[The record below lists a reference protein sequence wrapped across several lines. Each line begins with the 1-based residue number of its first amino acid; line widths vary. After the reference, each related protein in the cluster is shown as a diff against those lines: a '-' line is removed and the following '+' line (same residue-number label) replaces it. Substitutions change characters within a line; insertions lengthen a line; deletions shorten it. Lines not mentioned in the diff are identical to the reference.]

1 MNCTDRM
8 LKKPW
13 SQKER
18 RCMRTPRV
26 LVCLSFACKSRLAD
40 LMASVTSALKKEI
53 WQGARQNT
61 TFGKP

>member
-1 MNCTDRM
+1 
-8 LKKPW
+8 
-13 SQKER
+13 
-18 RCMRTPRV
+18 MRTPRV